1 MQFST
6 EREAKEFLAD
16 KISQESGLEGAPLSD
31 VERRLLLFSEQDP
44 GSEQGIPED
53 MLYDT
58 DFDWEARMTAL
69 LRQAWQRDKADPAE
83 RQKYLDAMERL
94 KSSDHYIQ
102 VIAGPVF
109 GGSFLGITNVSG
121 LPVISLSR
129 IALWSAA
136 GIVLF
141 AIIALVCVAV
151 TR

>member
-16 KISQESGLEGAPLSD
+16 KIYQESGLEGAPLSD

-44 GSEQGIPED
+44 GSEKGIPD
-53 MLYDT
+53 DVLYDT

-69 LRQAWQRDKADPAE
+69 LRQAWQRDKADPTE
-83 RQKYLDAMERL
+83 RQKYLDAMDRL

-109 GGSFLGITNVSG
+109 SGSFFGNTSG
-121 LPVISLSR
+121 SGFPVISLGR
-129 IALWSAA
+129 IALWSVV
-136 GIVLF
+136 GIVVF
-141 AIIALVCVAV
+141 AIIALVCVAL